1 VNSFGGCSGSL
12 GAHARASAANEGIGR
27 TVPRARHR
35 GWRPGGVGKPAICS
49 SASIVQLIG
58 RSDAAATSSLLIL
71 HHTPSPP
78 AMGLSDTITGLVDR
92 LKPSNK
98 SSSFSG
104 IGSGNQG
111 IVSFEDDVSSLLP
124 AYRQCAGRVS
134 PPVPRLTVPPPR

>member
-1 VNSFGGCSGSL
+1 MNSFGGGSGSL
-12 GAHARASAANEGIGR
+12 GAHARGSAASEGIGR

-49 SASIVQLIG
+49 SASIVQPIG
-58 RSDAAATSSLLIL
+58 RSDAAATSSLLIP
-71 HHTPSPP
+71 HHIPSPP
-78 AMGLSDTITGLVDR
+78 AMGLSDTIAGLVDR

-134 PPVPRLTVPPPR
+134 PPVPRLTVPSPR